1 MTWNGYAPFQSC
13 DSRTTKKFPGK
24 VLVLRDK
31 RCGQVGGEETFGIW
45 RIFFFSRSHP
55 AIEPGGRPGIAATTS
70 YSAQEVAAQSS
81 AGGPLFGHPQSH
93 SPRGT
98 PPLGPARHRQSRVCV
113 RNCWST
119 SQVCLWTKQ
128 LRDHLTTTVKTHS
141 RSHQSRAITVLSA
154 SGFSGYSIPARGHF
168 DLFAA
173 SPRFQ
178 VFS

>member
-1 MTWNGYAPFQSC
+1 MHRSKVATAEPQGSFPERCLCSETS
-13 DSRTTKKFPGK
+13 DVGRLVEKKHSEF
-24 VLVLRDK
+24 
-31 RCGQVGGEETFGIW
+31 GG
-45 RIFFFSRSHP
+45 FFFLTSHP
-55 AIEPGGRPGIAATTS
+55 VIEPGGRPGIAATTS